1 MHHLDHPQRPD
12 YLVGAGVYPGRQ
24 STEERAE
31 IIIAVKNRSD
41 EYDIKHNVGLT
52 MSSAIA
58 EMSYLVYESQM

>member
-1 MHHLDHPQRPD
+1 M
-12 YLVGAGVYPGRQ
+12 YPGRQ

-31 IIIAVKNRSD
+31 IIIAIKSRSD

>member
-1 MHHLDHPQRPD
+1 M
-12 YLVGAGVYPGRQ
+12 YPGRQ